1 MATPTPAQFQ
11 VFLLTANTMI
21 RNAWSYAPTP
31 YADYT
36 TTVPTE
42 SETFEDGWIGRMP
55 KMREWLGSR
64 VVHSPGPQTYVVTVQ
79 NWENTY
85 GIDEFLFDDTKF
97 GIYYP
102 LIADLGLQGK
112 RQPGFVIRD
121 MLENTGSQTGARQN
135 GLDGLTYFNTAH
147 LVNIYKASLGSYSND
162 FRGGFTVGGV
172 TVGGALSGIA
182 VGTAAEYMMTYTAE
196 DGERF
201 GITPNK
207 IIAPPTLRAE
217 CEYILK
223 NQMSAPQQ
231 GWQTFG
237 PTNTQVGA
245 SDNVWKRFG
254 IDYMID
260 PNLMSNVDWYLADTT
275 KSVKPVRWIQREGT
289 TYTPRVSPTD
299 ENVWLNHQLLW
310 GARMRGTSAWGPSWL
325 MAKSGPTANA

>member
-1 MATPTPAQFQ
+1 MATPTPANFAI
-11 VFLLTANTMI
+11 FLTTANTMI
-21 RNAWSYAPTP
+21 RSAWASAPTP
-31 YADYT
+31 YAAYT

-55 KMREWLGSR
+55 KYREWLGSR
-64 VVHSPGPQTYVVTVQ
+64 VVHGPGPQTYQVQVQ

-102 LIADLGLQGK
+102 MIADLGLQGR

-147 LVNIYKASLGSYSND
+147 LINIYRSSLGTYSND
-162 FRGGFTVGGV
+162 TRGGITVGST
-172 TVGGALSGIA
+172 TVGGALSGVA
-182 VGTAAEYMMTYTAE
+182 VGTIAEYMGTYQAE

-201 GITPNK
+201 GITPNLL
-207 IIAPPTLRAE
+207 IVPPTLRAE
-217 CEYILK
+217 AEVILK
-223 NQMSAPQQ
+223 NQSSAPTN

-245 SDNVWKRFG
+245 SDNIWKRFG
-254 IDYMID
+254 IDYMVE
-260 PNLMSNVDWYLADTT
+260 PNLMSNTNYYVADTM

-289 TYTPRVSPTD
+289 VVVPRVSPTD
-299 ENVWLNHQLLW
+299 ENVWVNHQLLW
-310 GARMRGTSAWGPSWL
+310 GGKMRGTSAWGPSWL
-325 MAKSGPTANA
+325 MVKGGPTAGV